1 MTKYKTNAQKL
12 KFFNDAKAARMPK
25 ATVGRIMIKPKA
37 LKPLPPTGPWES
49 SPNPPNGPDARVKNG
64 VVDNWYTNTTAGEIP
79 NVSPYGKNPSRYT
92 PEQIAE
98 FTGILDQFKN
108 RPMKKG
114 GSVKRK
120 KRK

>member
-25 ATVGRIMIKPKA
+25 ARWGQIVKR
-37 LKPLPPTGPWES
+37 PTFPGEIYD
-49 SPNPPNGPDARVKNG
+49 PNPNEPTPHSPDTM
-64 VVDNWYTNTTAGEIP
+64 YTNTTAGELDKLRSFY
-79 NVSPYGKNPSRYT
+79 NAPSDVINRL
-92 PEQIAE
+92 EE
-98 FTGILDQFKN
+98 FKN
-108 RPMKKG
+108 RPRKKG